1 MSKQIPKSLEDLGKD
16 RLVTLVR
23 LGAGIYG
30 LEGLAKQNTL
40 QLQNIFQFCYQGIVQ
55 IGTPPQNFK
64 VIFDTGSSDLWV
76 PTLGC
81 MDRACMVN
89 RFNSTRSSTYSS
101 ILVPPIFSIWYID
114 GAITGFCG
122 MVSH

>member
-1 MSKQIPKSLEDLGKD
+1 MSKQIPQSLEDLDKD

-23 LGAGIYG
+23 LDAGIN
-30 LEGLAKQNTL
+30 GLAKQNTL

-76 PTLGC
+76 PTIGC
-81 MDRACMVN
+81 TDRACMVN
-89 RFNSTRSSTYSS
+89 RFNLTRSSTYNP
-101 ILVPPIFSIWYID
+101 ILVPPTFNLWYVD
-114 GAITGFCG
+114 GAIKGFCG
-122 MVSH
+122 RVLS